1 MSAASFFFGNI
12 LTIDIVMLSFRGYY
26 IILGVMSLKAA
37 VLYRSKTGFTKK
49 YAEWIAEDLSIDA
62 YNLDD
67 VRNLSELLQGKD
79 TLVFGGGL
87 YAIGINGLKKLLA
100 DESMRDI
107 RNVFVFCTGLSLG
120 SDDVKREIYENN
132 IKGVEKL
139 NVKLYYYRG
148 GFDFRKLNLMDKL
161 LMRLLKLKI
170 EMKKKRSPLASDELG
185 MLAVFNRQVDF
196 TDRELTRKLVQDVQ
210 SC

>member
-1 MSAASFFFGNI
+1 M
-12 LTIDIVMLSFRGYY
+12 
-26 IILGVMSLKAA
+26 KAA
-37 VLYRSKTGFTKK
+37 VLYRSKTGFTRK

-87 YAIGINGLKKLLA
+87 YAIGINGLRKLLS

-107 RNVFVFCTGLSLG
+107 RNVFIFCTGLSLD
-120 SDDVKREIYENN
+120 SDDVQREIYDNN

-139 NVKLYYYRG
+139 NIKLYYYRG
-148 GFDFRKLNLMDKL
+148 GFDFRKLNLMDRL

-196 TDRELTRKLVQDVQ
+196 TERKLIRKLVQDVQ
-210 SC
+210 SSSDLL

>member
-1 MSAASFFFGNI
+1 M
-12 LTIDIVMLSFRGYY
+12 
-26 IILGVMSLKAA
+26 KAA

-49 YAEWIAEDLSIDA
+49 YAEWIAEDLSVDA
-62 YNLDD
+62 HDLDD
-67 VRNLSELLQGKD
+67 VRNLSELLQGID

-107 RNVFVFCTGLSLG
+107 RNVFIFCTGLSID
-120 SDDVKREIYENN
+120 SDEVQREIYENN
-132 IKGVEKL
+132 IKGIDRL
-139 NVKLYYYRG
+139 NIKLYYYRG
-148 GFDFRKLNLMDKL
+148 GFDFKKLNRLDQL
-161 LMRLLKLKI
+161 LMRMLKLKI
-170 EMKKKRSPLASDELG
+170 VLKKKRKALASDELG

-196 TDRELTRKLVQDVQ
+196 TDQKLIRKLVQDVQ

>member
-1 MSAASFFFGNI
+1 M
-12 LTIDIVMLSFRGYY
+12 
-26 IILGVMSLKAA
+26 KAA

-49 YAEWIAEDLSIDA
+49 YAEWIAEDLSVDA
-62 YNLDD
+62 HDLDD
-67 VRNLSELLQGKD
+67 VRNLSELLQGID

-107 RNVFVFCTGLSLG
+107 RNVFIFCTGLSID
-120 SDDVKREIYENN
+120 SDEVQREIYENN
-132 IKGVEKL
+132 IKDIDKL
-139 NVKLYYYRG
+139 NIKLYYYRG
-148 GFDFRKLNLMDKL
+148 GFDFKKLNRLDQL
-161 LMRLLKLKI
+161 LMRILKLKI
-170 EMKKKRSPLASDELG
+170 VLKKKRKALASDEVG

-196 TDRELTRKLVQDVQ
+196 TDQKLIRKLVQDVQ

>member
-1 MSAASFFFGNI
+1 MN
-12 LTIDIVMLSFRGYY
+12 
-26 IILGVMSLKAA
+26 LKAT

-49 YAEWIAEDLSIDA
+49 YAEWIAEDLSVDA
-62 YNLDD
+62 HNLDD
-67 VRNLSELLQGKD
+67 VKNLSVLLQGTD

-107 RNVFVFCTGLSLG
+107 RNIFVFCTGLSID
-120 SDDVKREIYENN
+120 SEEVQREIYESN
-132 IKGVEKL
+132 IKGVDKL
-139 NVKLYYYRG
+139 NIKLYYYRG
-148 GFDFRKLNLMDKL
+148 GFNFKKLSLMDQF
-161 LMRLLKLKI
+161 LMRILKLKI
-170 EMKKKRSPLASDELG
+170 ELKKKRKKLASDELG

-196 TDRELTRKLVQDVQ
+196 TDRKLIRKLVQDVQ

>member
-1 MSAASFFFGNI
+1 M
-12 LTIDIVMLSFRGYY
+12 
-26 IILGVMSLKAA
+26 KAA

-49 YAEWIAEDLSIDA
+49 YAEWIAEDLSVDA
-62 YNLDD
+62 HDLDD
-67 VRNLSELLQGKD
+67 VRNLSELLQGID

-107 RNVFVFCTGLSLG
+107 RNVFIFCTGLSID
-120 SDDVKREIYENN
+120 SDEVQREIYENN
-132 IKGVEKL
+132 IKDIDKL
-139 NVKLYYYRG
+139 NIKLYYYRG
-148 GFDFRKLNLMDKL
+148 GFDFKKLKRLDQL
-161 LMRLLKLKI
+161 LMRILKLKI
-170 EMKKKRSPLASDELG
+170 VLKKKRKALASDEVG

-196 TDRELTRKLVQDVQ
+196 TDQKLIRKLVQDVQ

>member
-1 MSAASFFFGNI
+1 MN
-12 LTIDIVMLSFRGYY
+12 
-26 IILGVMSLKAA
+26 LKAA

-49 YAEWIAEDLSIDA
+49 YAEWIAEDLSVDA
-62 YNLDD
+62 HDLDD
-67 VRNLSELLQGKD
+67 VRNLSELLQGID

-107 RNVFVFCTGLSLG
+107 RNVFIFCTGLSID
-120 SDDVKREIYENN
+120 SDEVQREIYENN
-132 IKGVEKL
+132 IKGIDRL
-139 NVKLYYYRG
+139 NIKLYYYRG
-148 GFDFRKLNLMDKL
+148 GFDFKKLNRLDQL
-161 LMRLLKLKI
+161 LMRMLKLKI
-170 EMKKKRSPLASDELG
+170 VLKKKRKALASDELG

-196 TDRELTRKLVQDVQ
+196 TDQKLIRKLVQDVQ